1 MKNSTYTL
9 VLSMLLVIFGCK
21 SLKQNTDT
29 ATNSQTQRIENKA
42 ENKNS
47 EENAAAESLDME
59 SEEFAEM
66 IVISL
71 SKTPCF
77 GVCPSF
83 NFTVFA
89 NGTAQYQGK
98 ENVKLKGEFKAKIS
112 KNEINQLLNEA
123 SSLGYFSLNDKYD
136 NELVTDLP
144 STITFL
150 NISGKSKKVVCRY
163 ECDDRIKKVNK
174 MIDALI
180 ENTKWESVE

>member
-1 MKNSTYTL
+1 MKNITYTL
-9 VLSMLLVIFGCK
+9 VLSMLLVTFGCK
-21 SLKQNTDT
+21 SRKQNTDR
-29 ATNSQTQRIENKA
+29 ATDSQTQRIENKA
-42 ENKNS
+42 S

-98 ENVKLKGEFKAKIS
+98 ENVKLKGNYKAKIS

-123 SSLGYFSLNDKYD
+123 SSMGYFSLNDKYD
-136 NELVTDLP
+136 NEFVTDLP

-150 NISGKSKKVVCRY
+150 NISGKAKKVVCRY

>member
-1 MKNSTYTL
+1 MKNITYTL
-9 VLSMLLVIFGCK
+9 VLSMLLVTFGCK
-21 SLKQNTDT
+21 SRKQNTDS
-29 ATNSQTQRIENKA
+29 AIDSQTQRIENKA
-42 ENKNS
+42 S

-98 ENVKLKGEFKAKIS
+98 ENVKLKGNYKAKIS

-123 SSLGYFSLNDKYD
+123 SSMGYFSLNDKYD
-136 NELVTDLP
+136 NEFVTDLP

-150 NISGKSKKVVCRY
+150 NISGKAKKVVCRY

>member
-1 MKNSTYTL
+1 MKNSTFTL

-150 NISGKSKKVVCRY
+150 NISGKAKKVVCRY